1 MTMAVEFGPHNIQT
15 NAIAPTVIATPMG
28 RSGVDAGAENGLQAG
43 GRADGTLRQ
52 AS

>member
-1 MTMAVEFGPHNIQT
+1 MTMAVEFGIHNVQA
-15 NAIAPTVIATPMG
+15 NAIAPDGDSHAYG

-43 GRADGTLRQ
+43 GRADGTLRK